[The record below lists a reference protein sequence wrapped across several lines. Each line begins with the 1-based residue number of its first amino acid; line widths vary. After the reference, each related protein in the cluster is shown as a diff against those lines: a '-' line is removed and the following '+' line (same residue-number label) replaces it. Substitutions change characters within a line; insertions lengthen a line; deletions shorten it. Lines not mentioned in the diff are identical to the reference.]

1 MARLEP
7 ADLQAYA
14 ADIGQQAAILLSY
27 IDWETDPL
35 ATRKPK
41 GKKGPQQDHELTSAV
56 FERTVLLYSN
66 AANASEDAS
75 WAEDVAEQMKQAA
88 EAYRSAEATVWARYV
103 DWVAANPPAD
113 VDEDENEE
121 LVREVAGRSTR
132 ACPTDGGLWARYI
145 LNLEEA
151 REITR
156 IEQAVEKAQDLIIA
170 NSAPVSALV
179 EVQYNHLAIL
189 HRRYRDLEVNR
200 ELPGTNPDANSQWT
214 TQSLR
219 RRLRRSNS

>member
-1 MARLEP
+1 M
-7 ADLQAYA
+7 
-14 ADIGQQAAILLSY
+14 LLSY

-35 ATRKPK
+35 ATKKPK

-66 AANASEDAS
+66 AANAAEESS
-75 WAEDVAEQMKQAA
+75 WSDETSADSLRQAA

-103 DWVAANPPAD
+103 DWLAANPPAE

-121 LVREVAGRSTR
+121 LVRDVSGRSTR
-132 ACPTDGGLWARYI
+132 ACPCDGQLWSRFI

-156 IEQAVEKAQDLIIA
+156 IDQAVEKAQGLIIGNIA
-170 NSAPVSALV
+170 SVSNLV
-179 EVQYNHLAIL
+179 DVLYNYLSIL
-189 HRRYRDLEVNR
+189 HRRYRDLE
-200 ELPGTNPDANSQWT
+200 ANCE
-214 TQSLR
+214 
-219 RRLRRSNS
+219 

>member
-1 MARLEP
+1 M
-7 ADLQAYA
+7 
-14 ADIGQQAAILLSY
+14 
-27 IDWETDPL
+27 
-35 ATRKPK
+35 
-41 GKKGPQQDHELTSAV
+41 

-66 AANASEDAS
+66 AANAAEDAS
-75 WAEDVAEQMKQAA
+75 WTEEVAEQMKQAA
-88 EAYRSAEATVWARYV
+88 EAYKSAESTVWGRYV

-121 LVREVAGRSTR
+121 VVREVAGRSTR
-132 ACPTDGGLWARYI
+132 ACSTDGGLWARYI

-179 EVQYNHLAIL
+179 EVQYNHLSIL

-200 ELPGTNPDANSQWT
+200 EFQTVPSI
-214 TQSLR
+214 
-219 RRLRRSNS
+219 